1 MPSFE
6 EPFGLVF
13 AEAMAMGKPVVALA
27 SGGALEVVAD
37 GETGLLSPPGD
48 AGALADNIS
57 RLLAD
62 PALRESMGRAG
73 RERVERLFRSERLC
87 EDYAAFYH
95 SLAAAGAASA

>member
-48 AGALADNIS
+48 AAALAANIS
-57 RLLAD
+57 LLLAD
-62 PALRESMGRAG
+62 PERRDRMGRAG
-73 RERVERLFRSERLC
+73 RDRVERLFRPERLC
-87 EDYAAFYH
+87 GDYAALCH
-95 SLAAAGAASA
+95 TLVSAHGGSG